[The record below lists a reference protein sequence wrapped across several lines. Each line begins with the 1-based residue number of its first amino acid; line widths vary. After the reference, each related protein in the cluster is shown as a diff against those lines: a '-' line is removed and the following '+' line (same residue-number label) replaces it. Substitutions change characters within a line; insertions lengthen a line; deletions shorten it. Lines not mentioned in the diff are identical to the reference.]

1 MWRKLLP
8 YLKNKYI
15 LVGVFFVVWI
25 GFFDTNRIV
34 SVMRYR
40 AELKQVQKEKRYYI
54 EEIEK
59 NAKLLELYQND
70 KKALEKFAREK
81 YFMKKDN
88 EDVFLIVYEE

>member
-15 LVGVFFVVWI
+15 LVGAFFVVWI

-40 AELKQVQKEKRYYI
+40 AEFKQVQKEKRYYI

-59 NAKLLELYQND
+59 NTKLLELYQND

-88 EDVFLIVYEE
+88 EDVFLIVYED